1 MSERDRAK
9 LQLDEMG
16 YLSMSTPLMS
26 GPTSGATDRLN
37 DILASVGLVGMSL
50 ERIANHRVKKQ
61 DVTNDK
67 IVWFDA
73 TPDGNRMRLVWR
85 YHPCRQ
91 SEMLMFKLIFE

>member
-1 MSERDRAK
+1 MSERDRAR

-16 YLSMSTPLMS
+16 YLSMTTPMMS
-26 GPTSGATDRLN
+26 GPDAGAIGRLN
-37 DILASVGLVGMSL
+37 DMLSGIGLIGMSL
-50 ERIANHRVKKQ
+50 ERIANHRVKKD

-73 TPDGNRMRLVWR
+73 TPNGSRMCLVWR

-91 SEMLMFKLIFE
+91 SEMMIFKLIFV